1 MKKKRKKKSESLKLL
16 EYAAVYLMLF
26 ITRITPLIIARIIS
40 SALGDI
46 LFFCVK
52 KRRNIALENLRNAFK
67 NEKSEQEIKEIARQS
82 CRSFFFTFIEIVKL
96 RYFFAK
102 LDIINSLQSNAG
114 DIVKLFGKA
123 KKIHDETGGCIFV
136 TPHIGNW
143 EILPHIFSAAGLPL
157 AMVARPLDNQY
168 LEKLVYA
175 DRTSSGQILIPKR
188 NALFSLQKTLKKGT
202 SIGMLPDQSTMKG
215 LLIDFFGR
223 KATTTPIPAMLAVKF
238 KRPIVVVACCRKKG
252 DYQYEGFVSDPI
264 RPGEYT
270 SKKAEIIRIT
280 GEMNRNME
288 AIIRKYPGQYL
299 WMHNRWKRYKGKKEF
314 MS

>member
-16 EYAAVYLMLF
+16 EYAAVYSMLF
-26 ITRITPLIIARIIS
+26 ITRITPLIIARVIS
-40 SALGDI
+40 NALGDI

-52 KRRNIALENLRNAFK
+52 KRRNIALENLSNAFK
-67 NEKSEQEIKEIARQS
+67 NEKSEKEIKEIARQS
-82 CRSFFFTFIEIVKL
+82 CRSFFFTFIETVKL

-102 LDIINSLQSNAG
+102 IDIINNLQTNAD
-114 DIVKLFGKA
+114 DIIKLFGRA
-123 KKIHDETGGCIFV
+123 KKIHDEAGGCILV

-143 EILPHIFSAAGLPL
+143 EILPHVSSAAGIPL
-157 AMVARPLDNQY
+157 AIVARPLDNQY
-168 LEKLVYA
+168 LEKLVYE
-175 DRTSSGQILIPKR
+175 DRTSTGQILIPKK
-188 NALFSLQKTLKKGT
+188 NAFFTLRKTLKKGT

-223 KATTTPIPAMLAVKF
+223 KATTTPIPALLAVRF
-238 KRPIVVVACCRKKG
+238 GRPIVVVACCRKKG

-264 RPGEYT
+264 RPGEFT
-270 SKKAEIIRIT
+270 SEKAEIIRIT
-280 GEMNRNME
+280 GEINKKME

>member
-26 ITRITPLIIARIIS
+26 VTRITPLIIVRIIS
-40 SALGDI
+40 NALGDI

-102 LDIINSLQSNAG
+102 LDIINSFQSNAA

-123 KKIHDETGGCIFV
+123 KEIHDEAGGCIFV

-143 EILPHIFSAAGLPL
+143 EILPHVFSAAGLHL
-157 AMVARPLDNQY
+157 AMVARPLDNQH

-175 DRTSSGQILIPKR
+175 DRTSTGQILIPKR
-188 NALFSLQKTLKKGT
+188 NALFTLQKTLKQGT

-215 LLIDFFGR
+215 LLIDFLGR

-299 WMHNRWKRYKGKKEF
+299 WMHNRWKRYKGKREF